1 MRSLS
6 RQSRERVLDT
16 SVCSREKGYNW
27 AYVTCSGKHKNTHDY
42 TYYTHMITSH
52 WCCVWKQSY
61 QMNTHL
67 SLYVSACQCNG
78 HSTCVNGSVCEQCK
92 NLTTGPQCQICLPG
106 YYGDPTNGGK
116 CQGEIFLFMCMCTSI
131 CLSVCVLVC
140 ICIWKSESVS
150 FKNDFVSVEQDK
162 FSRISRCCF
171 PLNESE

>member
-1 MRSLS
+1 
-6 RQSRERVLDT
+6 
-16 SVCSREKGYNW
+16 
-27 AYVTCSGKHKNTHDY
+27 
-42 TYYTHMITSH
+42 MITSH

-150 FKNDFVSVEQDK
+150 LRMILSLWNKINLAEYLDVVFHWMKVNNTYGYQATKNTSTTKVVNLSCHTFQIFKWQ
-162 FSRISRCCF
+162 
-171 PLNESE
+171 LNMKNKAKLKG